1 MFWNRKKKQEQKTTQ
16 ITWRTPEGVVY
27 SLLGLEITEAPHTLI
42 AGTTGSGKTTFMRS
56 ALQALL
62 AEHSPASAKLVLIDP
77 KQTELYSLR
86 QLPHVIR
93 YADTAPSAL
102 DTLRECEGMMM
113 QRFAYMR
120 EQGQTVFCGYDL
132 YIIIDEL
139 ADLMLSAQAREIKNS
154 MQKILQLGRAAKVHI
169 IAGTQC
175 PNRKTIPA
183 ELVCNFTNRLGLRC
197 LSAIESRQII
207 GVKGCETL
215 PEHGEGIYIHG
226 CHIDHYRLPYVT
238 ADDLQPLLHY
248 WNSPECR
255 VA

>member
-1 MFWNRKKKQEQKTTQ
+1 MFWNRKREEKKPQR
-16 ITWRTPEGVVY
+16 ITWRTPDGIVY

-56 ALQALL
+56 AIQALL

-93 YADTAPSAL
+93 YADTAVSAL
-102 DTLRECEGMMM
+102 DTLRECENMMM
-113 QRFAYMR
+113 YRFAYMR
-120 EQGQTVFCGYDL
+120 ENNQTVFCGYDL

-183 ELVCNFTNRLGLRC
+183 EIVCNFTNRLGLRC

-226 CHIDHYRLPYVT
+226 CHIDRYKLPYVK
-238 ADDLQPLLHY
+238 AEQIAPLISY
-248 WNSPECR
+248 WTSAECR
-255 VA
+255 CIA